1 MYIYMPFKY
10 IYMPFKYVYICI
22 LFWSLT
28 AVIQYYVVSLEE
40 SFFTF
45 QNFVVQAGQEKVFL
59 E

>member
-1 MYIYMPFKY
+1 MPFKY